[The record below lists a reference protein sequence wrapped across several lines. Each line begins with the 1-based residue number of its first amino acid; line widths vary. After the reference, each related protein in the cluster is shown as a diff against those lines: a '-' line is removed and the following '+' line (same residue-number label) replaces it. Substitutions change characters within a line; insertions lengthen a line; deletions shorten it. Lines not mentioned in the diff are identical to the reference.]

1 MSTTFWY
8 ELYLFQ
14 GFSKVV
20 RRYFETIIGAE
31 IYPTYFSPPYNSFN
45 TLKEISCEL
54 KETDS
59 HFRQTHAV
67 MIK

>member
-31 IYPTYFSPPYNSFN
+31 IYPTYFSPPYNSFD
-45 TLKEISCEL
+45 TLKEISCE
-54 KETDS
+54 
-59 HFRQTHAV
+59 
-67 MIK
+67 IK